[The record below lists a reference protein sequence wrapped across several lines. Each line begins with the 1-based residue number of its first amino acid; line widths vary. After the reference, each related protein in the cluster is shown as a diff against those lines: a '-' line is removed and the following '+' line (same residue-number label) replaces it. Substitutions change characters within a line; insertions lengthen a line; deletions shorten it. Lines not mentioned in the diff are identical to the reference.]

1 MNEEQREEI
10 KGYYLQIIFL
20 FIVLIAII
28 IAFTFLQDLIYKTK
42 YGISSNQKL
51 FKKNY
56 LLSYLFVIVSFGFLL
71 LALRNYLK
79 QRNKLTYLALL
90 ESIFLTI
97 ASLIRLY
104 NIKRNQER
112 Y

>member
-28 IAFTFLQDLIYKTK
+28 IAFTFLQDLIYKVK
-42 YGISSNQKL
+42 YGVPTNEKL

-56 LLSYLFVIVSFGFLL
+56 LLSYLFVIVSFGYLL
-71 LALRNYLK
+71 IAVKNYLK
-79 QRNKLTYLALL
+79 KRDNETYLSLL
-90 ESIFLTI
+90 EGIFLTI
-97 ASLIRLY
+97 ASLIRLF